1 MPQRADVGPS
11 AVRMDQ
17 QHVAVCLGVGGGAP
31 MDQQQG
37 AGSGELRTL
46 TDVLSGQG
54 FGRVVL
60 GLYVCHVIIII
71 EGPFCFLRRGA
82 FVFRMRIYPA

>member
-37 AGSGELRTL
+37 AGSVELATMP
-46 TDVLSGQG
+46 DIFSGQSVG
-54 FGRVVL
+54 GIATNL
-60 GLYVCHVIIII
+60 
-71 EGPFCFLRRGA
+71 
-82 FVFRMRIYPA
+82 

>member
-46 TDVLSGQG
+46 TDVLSSQG
-54 FGRVVL
+54 VGS
-60 GLYVCHVIIII
+60 YVPVGYFYHVDI
-71 EGPFCFLRRGA
+71 L
-82 FVFRMRIYPA
+82 